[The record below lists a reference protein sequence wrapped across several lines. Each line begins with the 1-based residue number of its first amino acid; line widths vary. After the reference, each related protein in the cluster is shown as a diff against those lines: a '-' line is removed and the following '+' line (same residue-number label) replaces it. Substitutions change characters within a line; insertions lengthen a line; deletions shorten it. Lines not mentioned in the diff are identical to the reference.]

1 MKRRTA
7 LGLLQGLVGKSLG
20 EAEVALQRL
29 TIYWNAGEMPV
40 RWSEY
45 VNYKL
50 PGGKRL
56 IGLSLSPAPTGMER
70 VLAPMNNQ
78 YLVVVRDEQNANHS
92 PLFPVGSWTD
102 DPAGVWANVDE
113 VLRTQ
118 LVIRSAYA
126 RGRSRDDRHI
136 AVCDLFAT
144 WAARGEITDWA
155 VDLGVGD
162 GFWIKTTNGA
172 ETSKTLDVWW
182 DELTQRAD
190 WPPHLWSA

>member
-102 DPAGVWANVDE
+102 DPAGVWAKVDE

-118 LVIRSAYA
+118 LVTPRCATSSRPGRRAERSPTGRLTWTSATA
-126 RGRSRDDRHI
+126 SGSRPRTVLRRPRLWTCGGTSSPRGRTGHPTS
-136 AVCDLFAT
+136 
-144 WAARGEITDWA
+144 
-155 VDLGVGD
+155 
-162 GFWIKTTNGA
+162 GA
-172 ETSKTLDVWW
+172 
-182 DELTQRAD
+182 
-190 WPPHLWSA
+190 P